1 MLGVQVLGCV
11 AIVTWTVIVSFIL
24 LKIVDLTFGLRVS
37 LDDEILGA
45 DLVEHGVNSGE
56 LPGDEEEQREYVR
69 FMMQESTRG
78 EGDGSFDSY
87 THSNDMTT
95 VGDLVPDD
103 AHSTMNVDPEIFYK
117 QLGFLEPR
125 KKTHVFG
132 SRVRKV
138 ENMPFVL
145 EYLKRLN
152 RRRFSDE
159 VVSTKLE
166 ENTGKRFLRRA
177 SSLKDIPVRENGG
190 PLMHPATFH
199 SSPSHVHPIPSL
211 SYNSYPISSISETV
225 DNEDSSL
232 SKRSIL
238 YHQHQN
244 FGFTNS
250 DCENTES
257 DIATKL

>member
-1 MLGVQVLGCV
+1 M
-11 AIVTWTVIVSFIL
+11 TWTAAVSFIL
-24 LKIVDLTFGLRVS
+24 LKVVDLTFGLRVS

-78 EGDGSFDSY
+78 EGDGSFDSF
-87 THSNDMTT
+87 TNSNDITT

-103 AHSTMNVDPEIFYK
+103 GHSTMNIDPETFYQ

-132 SRVRKV
+132 SRVHKV
-138 ENMPFVL
+138 QNMPFVL
-145 EYLKRLN
+145 EYLKSLN

-159 VVSTKLE
+159 VVSTKQGE
-166 ENTGKRFLRRA
+166 HSRKRVLRRA
-177 SSLKDIPVRENGG
+177 SSLKDIPVRENGD
-190 PLMHPATFH
+190 PLTYTATFH
-199 SSPSHVHPIPSL
+199 SSPSHIHPSL

-238 YHQHQN
+238 YHQN

-250 DCENTES
+250 VCENVES

>member
-1 MLGVQVLGCV
+1 MLGVQVLGCI
-11 AIVTWTVIVSFIL
+11 AIVTWTAIVSFIL

-45 DLVEHGVNSGE
+45 DLVEHGVNSGG

-95 VGDLVPDD
+95 VGDMGPDD
-103 AHSTMNVDPEIFYK
+103 GHPTMNIDPEIFYK
-117 QLGFLEPR
+117 QLGLLETR

-132 SRVRKV
+132 SRVHKV
-138 ENMPFVL
+138 QNMPFVL

-159 VVSTKLE
+159 VVSTKQGD
-166 ENTGKRFLRRA
+166 NSGKRFLRRT
-177 SSLKDIPVRENGG
+177 SSLKDVSVRENGG
-190 PLMHPATFH
+190 PLTYPTTFH
-199 SSPSHVHPIPSL
+199 SSPLHRHPSL
-211 SYNSYPISSISETV
+211 RYPISSISETV
-225 DNEDSSL
+225 DHEDGSL
-232 SKRSIL
+232 SKRSTL

-244 FGFTNS
+244 FGYANS
-250 DCENTES
+250 DCENMES